1 MNSDLRD
8 AALSTQDVVQMT
20 DPSAEQA
27 SGKSDDDLRQHSD
40 VDAKYIHRLT
50 GEDLD
55 RAATA
60 AADVDDPAIMD
71 GAWR

>member
-1 MNSDLRD
+1 
-8 AALSTQDVVQMT
+8 MT
-20 DPSAEQA
+20 DQSAERA
-27 SGKSDDDLRQHSD
+27 SEKSDDDLRQRSD
-40 VDAKYIHRLT
+40 VDAGCIRGLAVEH
-50 GEDLD
+50 LD